1 MTLNPVSKSHIQ
13 RWPHFSA
20 AEMACRHCG
29 EGYVWPEF
37 MDALEALRAKLAR
50 PVIILSAHRCA
61 LHNARIGGA
70 PLSQHLRLAVDV
82 ATYNHDHRA
91 LLHAARNA
99 GFTGI
104 GFYAQ
109 FLHLDMGRKRH
120 WFGNSK
126 GRDIWQPYLT

>member
-1 MTLNPVSKSHIQ
+1 MTLTFVRNTHALK
-13 RWPHFSA
+13 WPHFSA

-37 MDALEALRAKLAR
+37 MDALEALRADLGR

-70 PLSQHLRLAVDV
+70 PLSQHLRLAVDI
-82 ATYNHDHRA
+82 ATHNHNRGELLRA
-91 LLHAARNA
+91 AKTT
-99 GFTGI
+99 GFTGF

-109 FLHLDMGRKRH
+109 FLHLDMGRERQ